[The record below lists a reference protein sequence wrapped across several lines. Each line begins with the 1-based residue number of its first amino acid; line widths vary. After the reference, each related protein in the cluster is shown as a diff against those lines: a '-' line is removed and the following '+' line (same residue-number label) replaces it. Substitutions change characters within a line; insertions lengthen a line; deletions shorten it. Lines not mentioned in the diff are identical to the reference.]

1 MRVERSLE
9 REVISKLTVM
19 MIMESKLDKNGSGL
33 IVLAKCMS
41 VVMATFISVKRHV
54 KIILEKKYWLIIQ
67 VLAIVL
73 KDRFLLRNER
83 YSGYGFPLIPVY

>member
-1 MRVERSLE
+1 MRVERGLE
-9 REVISKLTVM
+9 GKVISKLTVM
-19 MIMESKLDKNGSGL
+19 MIMESKLDKNGSRL

-41 VVMATFISVKRHV
+41 VVMATLISVKRHV

-73 KDRFLLRNER
+73 KNRFLLRIER
-83 YSGYGFPLIPVY
+83 YSSYGFPMIPVY